1 MSLPYNN
8 LWFMSRTAEQ
18 CYQKKKSP
26 FHSNPYL
33 VLNHFV
39 YQIPIFTSIIQS
51 LTISFID
58 PHHKWTT
65 LVWGFPRNQLLKIRL
80 LTKSDKSST
89 QKNLHMAS
97 RLHLCDEICRFN
109 MSMSKKLVSN
119 TNFLGTIWLIN

>member
-89 QKNLHMAS
+89 QMDVLERS
-97 RLHLCDEICRFN
+97 IWRVDFICVMKFADLTCPCPK
-109 MSMSKKLVSN
+109 SW
-119 TNFLGTIWLIN
+119 FLTQTF